1 MSHDVA
7 APASVRKADFSNP
20 LAVAI
25 VLALVTALSM
35 TMMSWVVLTTVRT
48 EQLNQAE
55 ELLRSELVS
64 AKYQVQ
70 SYLQSIARDLQI
82 VASSKISNIILT
94 EFEAGFSELNGFA
107 LQYLQAAYITDNPNP
122 TGRKQALIQANDG
135 SQYSDVHGQYH
146 DWLSQLSESYE
157 YYDLFLVSA
166 SGDVLYTV
174 YKEDDFASNLIDGK
188 YKESELSTAFYTL
201 RDDSRRR
208 SAVFRDF
215 NPYSPSGD
223 VPAAFMGSPIIFDGE
238 FQGAL
243 IAQLRV
249 EPFNQLLR
257 QSRVSGSGPE
267 TYLVGPDNFLRATS
281 IANANETVKRLNIDS
296 ASVSAALANKT
307 GILQTTDYRG
317 VRVLSAYAP
326 LHWNNLTWAALVE
339 LDIEVINKPLVKL
352 RQRLLFL
359 GIICVFLA
367 FLAGWLLADHR
378 PEMSNEKSAMRY

>member
-48 EQLNQAE
+48 GQLNQAE

-135 SQYSDVHGQYH
+135 SQYSAVHGQYH

-339 LDIEVINKPLVKL
+339 LDIEVINKPLFKL